1 MNRFGI
7 IVIVLLLLSMGVKA
21 QSRFKPGVGI
31 NFTNVTGEG
40 ADASGQLGWQAGAS
54 IAFGEKLYFEPGVFY
69 QKSAFEFTTADNSP
83 ETDASYHGLRIP
95 VAVGLNI
102 LGSSDSAFG
111 LRIFGGGSS
120 YVVMGSSSDALD
132 KDDIESP
139 QWGVFA
145 GAGVDIT
152 IFYVDLSYQWSLSNV
167 QSDIDDIDLGKTK
180 GLFLTAGL
188 RF

>member
-1 MNRFGI
+1 MKRFGI
-7 IVIVLLLLSMGVKA
+7 AVLVLLLLSMGVNA
-21 QSRFKPGVGI
+21 QSQFKPGVGI

-40 ADASGQLGWQAGAS
+40 ADATGQLGWQAGAS

-69 QKSAFEFTTADNSP
+69 QKSAFEFTTADNTP

-102 LGSSDSAFG
+102 LGNADSSFG
-111 LRIFGGGSS
+111 LRVFGGGSS
-120 YVVMGSSSDALD
+120 YVVMGTSSDYLD

-139 QWGVFA
+139 QWGVFTGA
-145 GAGVDIT
+145 GADIA
-152 IFYVDLSYQWSLSNV
+152 IFYVDLSYQWSLTNV
-167 QSDIDDIDLGKTK
+167 QSDINDIDLGKTN
-180 GLFLTAGL
+180 GLFITAGL